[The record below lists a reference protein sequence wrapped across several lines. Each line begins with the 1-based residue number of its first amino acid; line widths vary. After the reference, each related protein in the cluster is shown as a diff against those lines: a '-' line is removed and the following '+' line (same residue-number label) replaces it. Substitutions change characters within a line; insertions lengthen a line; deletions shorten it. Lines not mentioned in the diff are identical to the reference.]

1 MVSFAGSGW
10 VVGMLGSRRVVSC
23 AALLYSTLLVGIG
36 LAESRLMLIAALFL
50 FGFAGN
56 MMNIAVN
63 TQAVGVEAMYR
74 RTVMAS
80 FHGLWSVAGFAGAA
94 VGTLMIANN
103 IAPTR
108 HFLFIMAVCWLIVA
122 IGFRYAVREDAGQHE
137 RRPVFV
143 LPDKS
148 IIYLGI
154 IAFCSMICEGTMF
167 DWSGVYFKKIV
178 LAEKALI
185 GAGYMAFMFTMAGT
199 RFVADWFSTRFGLDR
214 ILQASGMFTCCGLLL
229 AVLFPN
235 LVPALAG

>member
-1 MVSFAGSGW
+1 
-10 VVGMLGSRRVVSC
+10 
-23 AALLYSTLLVGIG
+23 
-36 LAESRLMLIAALFL
+36 
-50 FGFAGN
+50 
-56 MMNIAVN
+56 
-63 TQAVGVEAMYR
+63 
-74 RTVMAS
+74 
-80 FHGLWSVAGFAGAA
+80 
-94 VGTLMIANN
+94 MIANN

-178 LAEKALI
+178 LAEKALRSEEHTSELQSL
-185 GAGYMAFMFTMAGT
+185 M
-199 RFVADWFSTRFGLDR
+199 R
-214 ILQASGMFTCCGLLL
+214 ITY
-229 AVLFPN
+229 AVFCLKKKTTII
-235 LVPALAG
+235 